1 MQKISKLKQNKKSFM
16 EVTTPMLELLLFPL
30 SQLYS
35 QIYRSNTNNK
45 ASQKTNTSSQI
56 RSSEIAVVVILEDKI
71 VVIGAV
77 DDCVFPS
84 KTPVFIDDSEDE
96 SGDGCEYCNRGRC
109 S

>member
-1 MQKISKLKQNKKSFM
+1 M
-16 EVTTPMLELLLFPL
+16 EATIPMLKLLLFIFFLPL

-35 QIYRSNTNNK
+35 QIYRNNTDNK
-45 ASQKTNTSSQI
+45 ASQKTNTSPQV
-56 RSSEIAVVVILEDKI
+56 RSSEIAVVVVLEDKI

-77 DDCVFPS
+77 DGGVFPS